1 MAESILSRIP
11 DEFVAEALRKLPPAE
26 FATSDTMDTVV
37 DVPNLGR
44 AIITAKCMKSKR
56 GRPVHYHWAAV
67 SARIVSR

>member
-11 DEFVAEALRKLPPAE
+11 DEFIAEALKKLPPAE

-37 DVPNLGR
+37 DVPSLGR
-44 AIITAKCMKSKR
+44 AIITAQCIKSKR
-56 GRPVHYHWAAV
+56 GGAVHYHWAAV